1 MSKVPVHTNDA
12 GEDRSAPAT
21 AGHRA
26 PPEAVI
32 GDDIQL
38 PSRRWSFGRGTAAH
52 FDQHVAKS
60 VPGYHDGHALVE
72 ELSDFFV
79 ADGGRIIEVGCS
91 TGALISRLAHRH
103 EAMNA
108 EFLGVD
114 VVDDMVE
121 VARDRCSDQGNVHI
135 EIVDARRVDY
145 TDACLVVLYYT
156 LQFIPLWQRG
166 ALLERIRRE
175 MRLGG
180 GLVLF
185 EKTRLP
191 NGMLQDMCNQ
201 VYDTYK
207 LARGFTAEEVLGKT
221 RSLRGVLEPSTSAE
235 NMALLRR
242 AGFSEPHVLYR
253 QLAFEG
259 ILAVKPVIDATG
271 G

>member
-1 MSKVPVHTNDA
+1 MRDVPVQTSDA
-12 GEDRSAPAT
+12 DADRSAHAAAGDHALPET
-21 AGHRA
+21 A
-26 PPEAVI
+26 V

-38 PSRRWSFGRGTAAH
+38 PTRRWTFGRGTAAH

-60 VPGYHDGHALVE
+60 VPGYDDGHALVE

-79 ADGGRIIEVGCS
+79 GDGGRIIEVGCS
-91 TGALISRLAHRH
+91 TGTLISRLARRH
-103 EAMNA
+103 EAVDA

-114 VVDDMVE
+114 VADDMVQ
-121 VARDRCSDQGNVHI
+121 VARERCKDQANVHI

-145 TDACLVVLYYT
+145 TDACLVVMYYT

-180 GLVLF
+180 AIILF

-191 NGMLQDMCNQ
+191 DGMLQDICNQ

-207 LARGFTAEEVLGKT
+207 LARGFSAEEVLGKT
-221 RSLRGVLEPSTSAE
+221 RSLRGVLQPSTSAE

-242 AGFSEPHVLYR
+242 AGFSEPHVIYR

-259 ILAVKPVIDATG
+259 LVAVKPFVDATRG
-271 G
+271 

>member
-114 VVDDMVE
+114 VVDDMV
-121 VARDRCSDQGNVHI
+121 HI

-201 VYDTYK
+201 VYDTFT

-235 NMALLRR
+235 NLALLRR

>member
-1 MSKVPVHTNDA
+1 MSNVPMQATDA
-12 GEDRSAPAT
+12 GDDRAAQVDADHQERS
-21 AGHRA
+21 
-26 PPEAVI
+26 EAVI

-38 PSRRWSFGRGTAAH
+38 PSRRWSFGRGTATH

-79 ADGGRIIEVGCS
+79 ADGGRVIEVGCS

-114 VVDDMVE
+114 VVDDMVD
-121 VARDRCSDQGNVHI
+121 VARDRCREQPNVHI

-145 TDACLVVLYYT
+145 TGACLVVMYYT

-201 VYDTYK
+201 IYDAYK
-207 LARGFTAEEVLGKT
+207 LARGFSAEEVLGKT
-221 RSLRGVLEPSTSAE
+221 RSLRGVLEPSTTAE

-259 ILAVKPVIDATG
+259 ILAVKPVIDG
-271 G
+271 PVG